1 MINELT
7 RLKNKPFNIL
17 IFIVIIFLIF
27 PYLVGSFIG
36 DSSSEKLIIFLIT
49 FLILIVIAEFLF
61 LFLYRLYKGS
71 KYIFIK
77 KIPFEKLYVEPHPY
91 LRFIYKR
98 HFKSPEAVS
107 EKLNYPLHSNYL
119 SVSLKT
125 NNFRFFNGP
134 NGDRDIV
141 VPKPKSLTRINCIGA
156 STTGNYISENNN
168 NFSYPLE
175 LEKILKSK
183 SDKNIEVNN
192 CGTGGYNSADML
204 VRFLLQIVDTDP
216 DYLIIYYAYND
227 ISSYLTPNFHSD
239 YSHSSKNLG
248 EVNWKFLVGSKI
260 PDVPINFVN
269 YLKNK
274 WFYSTNIRYS
284 LLDVIAKGKIDPKID
299 FSQGLETYRRNLQNI
314 ISVSLNNKID
324 VILCTFCIYLHEK
337 IKNDPLHILYE
348 KIVLEENKI
357 IKELSKKNNL
367 KLVDCFSLIPKE
379 DSNFVDTC
387 HFTPKGMNL
396 LAQSISEAIEI
407 I

>member
-27 PYLVGSFIG
+27 PYLVVSFIG
-36 DSSSEKLIIFLIT
+36 DTSSNKLIIFLVT
-49 FLILIVIAEFLF
+49 FLILIIIAEFLF

-77 KIPFEKLYVEPHPY
+77 KIPFEKFYVEPHPY
-91 LRFIYKR
+91 FRFIYKR
-98 HFKSPEAVS
+98 HFQGPAS
-107 EKLNYPLHSNYL
+107 EKLNYPLHSNYF
-119 SVSLKT
+119 SSNLKT
-125 NNFRFFNGP
+125 NNLRFFNGP

-141 VPKPKSLTRINCIGA
+141 VPKPKSLIRINCIGA
-156 STTGNYISENNN
+156 STTGNYISENKN

-192 CGTGGYNSADML
+192 CGMGGYNSADLL
-204 VRFLLQIVDTDP
+204 VRFLLQIVDTEP
-216 DYLIIYYAYND
+216 DYLIMYHAYND

-239 YSHSSKNLG
+239 YSHSCKNFG
-248 EVNWKFLVGSKI
+248 EVNLKFLIGSKI

-274 WFYSTNIRYS
+274 LFFPTNIRYS

-314 ISVSLNNKID
+314 INVLHTVSAIGA
-324 VILCTFCIYLHEK
+324 
-337 IKNDPLHILYE
+337 
-348 KIVLEENKI
+348 KIV
-357 IKELSKKNNL
+357 
-367 KLVDCFSLIPKE
+367 CFICVLCFLPEFVAFCGISL
-379 DSNFVDTC
+379 C
-387 HFTPKGMNL
+387 
-396 LAQSISEAIEI
+396 
-407 I
+407 